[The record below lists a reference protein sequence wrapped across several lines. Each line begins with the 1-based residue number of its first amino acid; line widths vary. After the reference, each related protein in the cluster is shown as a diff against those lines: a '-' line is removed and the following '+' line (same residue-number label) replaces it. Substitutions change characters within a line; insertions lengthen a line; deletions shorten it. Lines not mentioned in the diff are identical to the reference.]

1 MPSDRIL
8 VGEIGRPHGV
18 RGLVRVQSFTAD
30 PADIA
35 TYGPLTDQAGGVV
48 YKLEWLGGGLARI
61 AGVTD
66 RDVAAKLTG
75 TRLYLPRERLP
86 QPEEEEF
93 YLADLVGLAV
103 RDTAGAALGQV
114 RSVEDFGA
122 GSFLTVVDEQGRE
135 TLLPFTKAVVPVV
148 DVASGHLVVN
158 PPEAIAAAPDA
169 LGPEASAEE
178 ADEASALADP
188 GKPLPRRQDL
198 PRRQGPRGVR
208 GGAA

>member
-1 MPSDRIL
+1 MPGNRIL

-18 RGLVRVQSFTAD
+18 RGLVHVQSFTAA

-35 TYGPLTDQAGGVV
+35 SYGPLSDEGGTRSFA
-48 YKLEWLGGGLARI
+48 LEWLGNGLARI
-61 AGVTD
+61 TGIAD
-66 RDVAAKLTG
+66 RDAAARLTG

-86 QPEEEEF
+86 ETEEEEF

-103 RDTAGAALGQV
+103 RDAAGRGYGLV

-135 TLLPFTKAVVPVV
+135 TLLPFTRAVVPVV
-148 DVASGHLVVN
+148 DIAAGHLVVE
-158 PPEAIAAAPDA
+158 PPEELTAAAEA
-169 LGPEASAEE
+169 LGPEAEAEPV
-178 ADEASALADP
+178 AA
-188 GKPLPRRQDL
+188 PLPRRQDR
-198 PRRQGPRGVR
+198 PKRIGPRGVR